1 MKNPQLHHIIHE
13 ARLVGADRLE
23 NFVARAGALEAEEV
37 QATVERALQIIEGI
51 PQLLDAVAEAAET
64 RGIGLMVRPLLDHAS
79 AYFLNP
85 LDHAPELAFGVTG
98 LLDDAYLSLRLVH
111 LIQLTFQPLVSVDVE
126 AQLDFLRDLLGNDLV
141 AQLDAE
147 TGRAVLK
154 LAMDV
159 AALQEST
166 GSAPAV
172 VEPPLP
178 GGR

>member
-1 MKNPQLHHIIHE
+1 MRNQRLYDIISD

-23 NFVARAGALEAEEV
+23 DFVSRSATLEGAQVEMTV
-37 QATVERALQIIEGI
+37 QRALDIIEGI
-51 PQLLDAVAEAAET
+51 PALLDAVEEAAEIH
-64 RGIGLMVRPLLDHAS
+64 GIGLMVRPLLDHAS
-79 AYFLNP
+79 DYFLNP

-111 LIQLTFQPLVSVDVE
+111 LVQLTFQPLVPTDVE
-126 AQLDFLRDLLGNDLV
+126 QQLHFLRELLGSELV

-159 AALQEST
+159 AALRD
-166 GSAPAV
+166 SAQPADGPV
-172 VEPPLP
+172 PRQ
-178 GGR
+178 G